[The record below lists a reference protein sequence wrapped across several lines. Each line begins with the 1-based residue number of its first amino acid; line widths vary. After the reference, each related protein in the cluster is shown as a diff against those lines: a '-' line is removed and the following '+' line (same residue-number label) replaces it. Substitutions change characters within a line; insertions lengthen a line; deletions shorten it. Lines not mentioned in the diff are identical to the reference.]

1 MTDNC
6 WACTK
11 MYWLNCKFVLDVGFA
26 CIILNFSWKSHI
38 EKTYFY
44 TSASLLTSFLLGSIT
59 TVKMSVIKKPQI
71 QNDLFECVRSAFCLD
86 DLNFPGSECSLVQIM
101 VFPRNSF
108 FYSVCLPFNPSDKV
122 STRQQES
129 LFLCFK
135 RAEKDLSNLFLTEK
149 GKSFTGEKI
158 TIAIK
163 YFPLICQR

>member
-71 QNDLFECVRSAFCLD
+71 QNDLFEASEGHFVQTTSISIFQALNVLSFRLWCSQGTPFFTVYAFL
-86 DLNFPGSECSLVQIM
+86 LTLQIKFQQDNKK
-101 VFPRNSF
+101 VY
-108 FYSVCLPFNPSDKV
+108 FYASNEQKRTYPI
-122 STRQQES
+122 
-129 LFLCFK
+129 CF
-135 RAEKDLSNLFLTEK
+135 
-149 GKSFTGEKI
+149 
-158 TIAIK
+158 
-163 YFPLICQR
+163 